1 MTKTEIQENIIN
13 TIIENNCRGIVLSSV
28 RSGKTRILLKTIER
42 YFKDK
47 NPKVLVLYPNI
58 DIKLSW
64 EKECEII
71 DYFPDITYCTFAS
84 ISKIIDNKWDCIIVD

>member
-28 RSGKTRILLKTIER
+28 RSGKTRVLLKTIER

-47 NPKVLVLYPNI
+47 NPKILVLYPNI

-71 DYFPDITYCTFAS
+71 NYFPDITYCTFAS
-84 ISKIIDNKWDCIIVD
+84 IAKVTDEQWDCVLVD

>member
-1 MTKTEIQENIIN
+1 MTKTEIQREIIN
-13 TIIENNCRGIVLSSV
+13 TIKANDMRGIILASV
-28 RSGKTRILLKTIER
+28 RSGKTRQLLISIKE

-84 ISKIIDNKWDCIIVD
+84 ISKIIDNKWDCILVD

>member
-1 MTKTEIQENIIN
+1 MTKTEIQEKIIN
-13 TIIENNCRGIVLSSV
+13 TIIQNNCRGIVLSSV
-28 RSGKTRILLKTIER
+28 RSGKSRILLKTIEK
-42 YFKDK
+42 YFKGK

-84 ISKIIDNKWDCIIVD
+84 MSKIIDDEWDCILVD

>member
-1 MTKTEIQENIIN
+1 MTKTEIQEKIIN
-13 TIIENNCRGIVLSSV
+13 TIIQNNCRGIILASV
-28 RSGKTRILLKTIER
+28 RSGKTRQLLMSIKK

-84 ISKIIDNKWDCIIVD
+84 ISKVTDEQWDFIVVD